1 VRFDRLAIR
10 HAITGAGTVMAFALL
25 WLPCGP
31 AHAQTKLTARY
42 ALSLADIAIGEG
54 DWAVEITKDRYTAQS
69 SGRFLGIW
77 RVMLG
82 SDISAVTHGTA
93 NQGHLVPTS
102 YGANFA
108 SDDDIEDGDIATPK
122 RDRND
127 EDQSA

>member
-1 VRFDRLAIR
+1 MRFDRLAIR

-42 ALSLADIAIGEG
+42 ALSLAGIAIGEG
-54 DWAVEITKDRYTAQS
+54 DWAVEITKDHYTAQS

-82 SDISAVTHGTA
+82 SDISAVTHGTS
-93 NQGHLVPTS
+93 P
-102 YGANFA
+102 GA
-108 SDDDIEDGDIATPK
+108 K
-122 RDRND
+122 
-127 EDQSA
+127 

>member
-1 VRFDRLAIR
+1 
-10 HAITGAGTVMAFALL
+10 MAFALL

-42 ALSLADIAIGEG
+42 ALSLAGIAIGEG

-77 RVMLG
+77 RVLLG

-93 NQGHLVPTS
+93 NQGPPVPPSSAPNLSADNDT
-102 YGANFA
+102 GAMQVTFA
-108 SDDDIEDGDIATPK
+108 DAPVNGLEPTPTPPAVPIPILFI
-122 RDRND
+122 
-127 EDQSA
+127 SAHAP